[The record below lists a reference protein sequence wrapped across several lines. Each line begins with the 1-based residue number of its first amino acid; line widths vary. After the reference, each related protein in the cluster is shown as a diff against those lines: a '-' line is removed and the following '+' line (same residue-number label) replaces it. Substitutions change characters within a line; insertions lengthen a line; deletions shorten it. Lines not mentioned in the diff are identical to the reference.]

1 MQEVHKKDL
10 LWKEQVEKDIGHL
23 QSWQKELPDTLK
35 ELLQLKLNKD
45 DPIISRLKILDAF

>member
-45 DPIISRLKILDAF
+45 DPVISRLKILDTF